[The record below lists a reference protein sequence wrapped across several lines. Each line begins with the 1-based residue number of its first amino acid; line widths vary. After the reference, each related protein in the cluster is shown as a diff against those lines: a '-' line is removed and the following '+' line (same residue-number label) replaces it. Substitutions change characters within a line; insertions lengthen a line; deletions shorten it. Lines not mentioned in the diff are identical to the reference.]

1 MNSSDL
7 SENTAPKKHI
17 LFINYYF
24 PPMGGGGV
32 QRIVKF
38 LKYFDYTKYD
48 VTVLTVKESYFYSS
62 DDSLLTEIPAS
73 VKIVRSGSL
82 DPFRLIHLLHKIKNL
97 FSPSSPP
104 PVNSVNYKE
113 SGGRIRKI
121 AMSVFIPDSRLLW
134 LPFAIIKLWQLHQV
148 HKIDLVVSS
157 MPPFTAGLIAALFK
171 QWMKVPFIL
180 DFRDAWT
187 NNAYMPGMG
196 RFHTRLNERMESYC
210 LSRCAGAVFVNPAL
224 ETFYRKRHTSRLPAK
239 ISTIRNGYDPDDF
252 KGLPDGKEDVTSHKF
267 TLGIMGT
274 IYSQGNR
281 PLTLLKA
288 IENMLEGE
296 PAVTSQIKLVLL
308 GKWSPDFMNIVSKSG
323 LKDVVAWETY
333 LPHREALKKAA
344 GFDALSLSIEDD
356 IPGSEMVTPGRIYEH
371 IRLKKPVLAICPPE
385 SDLAWLVKHHRAGEV
400 VAYNDVAGI
409 KAVLLD
415 WISHRDEIA
424 QKYRFT
430 GMGKISRKTQTA
442 ELLKFLGN
450 F

>member
-48 VTVLTVKESYFYSS
+48 VSVLTVKDSYFYSS
-62 DDSLLTEIPAS
+62 DDSLLAEIPAP

-82 DPFRLIHLLHKIKNL
+82 DPFRLIHLMHKIKNL
-97 FSPSSPP
+97 FSPSSLPP
-104 PVNSVNYKE
+104 ANSVNYKE
-113 SGGRIRKI
+113 SSGRIRKI
-121 AMSVFIPDSRLLW
+121 AMSVFVPDSRLLW

-148 HKIDLVVSS
+148 HRIDLVVSS
-157 MPPFTAGLIAALFK
+157 LPPFTAGLIAALFK

-210 LSRCAGAVFVNPAL
+210 LSRSAAVVFVNPAL
-224 ETFYRKRHTSRLPAK
+224 ESFYRRRHNSRLPAK

-252 KGLPDGKEDVTSHKF
+252 KGISIKTESKTATPF

-281 PLTLLKA
+281 PLTLLNA
-288 IENMLEGE
+288 IENMLKDN
-296 PAVTSQIKLVLL
+296 PALSSQFKLVLM
-308 GKWSPDFMNIVSKSG
+308 GKWSPDFIETVSKLD
-323 LKDVVAWETY
+323 LKEIVEWQPY

-344 GFDALSLSIEDD
+344 EFDALTLSIEDGS
-356 IPGSEMVTPGRIYEH
+356 PGSEMVTPGRIYEH

-400 VAYNDVAGI
+400 VAYKDVEGI

-415 WISHRDEIA
+415 WIAHSGNMAE
-424 QKYRFT
+424 KYQFVRFRQ
-430 GMGKISRKTQTA
+430 ISRKSLTA
-442 ELLKFLGN
+442 ELINFLSS